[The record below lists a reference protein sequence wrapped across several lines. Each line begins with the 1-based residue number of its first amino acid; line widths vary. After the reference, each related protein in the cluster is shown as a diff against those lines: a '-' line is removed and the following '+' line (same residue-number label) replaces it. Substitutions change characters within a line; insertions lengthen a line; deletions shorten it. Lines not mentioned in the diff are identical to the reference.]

1 MCYNQHIPLFSPY
14 TRICPADTYL
24 LKVNNGN
31 TTMKCGIC
39 LKLKTPQR
47 RHCRRFEVVL
57 SSLLLTLNRLQTSG
71 GASIVDFE
79 LVNTT
84 WVPTRLIFAP

>member
-1 MCYNQHIPLFSPY
+1 MPSRH
-14 TRICPADTYL
+14 L
-24 LKVNNGN
+24 LAQSNNGN

-47 RHCRRFEVVL
+47 RHSRRFEVVL